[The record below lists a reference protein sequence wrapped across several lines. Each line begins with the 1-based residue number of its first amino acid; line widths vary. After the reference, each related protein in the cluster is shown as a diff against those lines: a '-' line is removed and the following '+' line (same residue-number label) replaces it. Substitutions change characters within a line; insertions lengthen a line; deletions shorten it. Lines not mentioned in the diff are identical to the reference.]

1 MARVKLEVN
10 KVELQKVVT
19 DLEAKQVFANPS
31 YLWKAV
37 EGTEW
42 AKSQKPRPL
51 TASVAC
57 ARAKELGI
65 VSKTPPGK
73 KGRGGNPNFGKGP
86 KGPRIPRSEKF
97 KAFDKTFEIMAKEVP
112 QQYRHLIDK
121 IRKGSMK
128 SALKLKCLDCS
139 AWDIKEVRQC
149 VCTGC
154 SLFPFRPGANKKVVA
169 DVPESED
176 DAGEGEE

>member
-1 MARVKLEVN
+1 MAGKIKLEVN
-10 KVELQKVVT
+10 KVELQKMVT
-19 DLEAKQVFANPS
+19 DLEAKQEFANLS
-31 YLWKAV
+31 KLWSAL
-37 EGTEW
+37 EATDW
-42 AKSQKPRPL
+42 AKNQKPRPL
-51 TASVAC
+51 TVSVIS

-65 VSKTPPGK
+65 ILKTVAGK
-73 KGRGGNPNFGKGP
+73 KGATLGSKIPRGE
-86 KGPRIPRSEKF
+86 RIPRSEKF
-97 KAFDKTFEIMAKEVP
+97 KKFDKTFEIMAKEVP
-112 QQYRHLIDK
+112 EQYRNLIDK
-121 IRKGSMK
+121 IKGGSMK

-139 AWDIKEVRQC
+139 AWDIKEVRGC

>member
-1 MARVKLEVN
+1 MAGRIKLEVN
-10 KVELQKVVT
+10 KAEFQKVVT

-31 YLWKAV
+31 HLWKAV
-37 EGTEW
+37 EETDW
-42 AKSQKPRPL
+42 AKNQTPRPL
-51 TASVAC
+51 TAAVVY

-73 KGRGGNPNFGKGP
+73 KGGGSNNPNFGKGP

-97 KAFDKTFEIMAKEVP
+97 KKFDKTFEIMAKEVP
-112 QQYRHLIDK
+112 EQYRHLIDK
-121 IRKGSMK
+121 IKKGSMK
-128 SALKLKCLDCS
+128 AALKLKCLDCS
-139 AWDIKEVRQC
+139 AWDIKEVRGC

-169 DVPESED
+169 DVPESEED
-176 DAGEGEE
+176 H

>member
-1 MARVKLEVN
+1 MAGKVKLEVN
-10 KVELQKVVT
+10 KAELQKMVS
-19 DLEAKQVFANPS
+19 DLEAKQEFANLS
-31 YLWKAV
+31 KLWSAV
-37 EGTEW
+37 EATDW
-42 AKSQKPRPL
+42 AKNQTPRPL
-51 TASVAC
+51 TASVVA

-65 VSKTPPGK
+65 VLKTVAGK
-73 KGRGGNPNFGKGP
+73 KGRGNPNLGKGP

-112 QQYRHLIDK
+112 EQYRHLVAK
-121 IRKGSMK
+121 VKAGSMK

-139 AWDIKEVRQC
+139 AWDIKEVRMC